1 MTTTAQ
7 ATTRRP
13 DRRLLLV
20 ALVHSLRWGPLFPLP
35 LIRDLVRWRTLE
47 YRFDDE
53 GLHASWGVLFR
64 REITLAYSRIQDL
77 HLLSSVVE
85 RWLGLA
91 RIEIQTAAGSSGAE
105 MVIEGLPDYEE
116 VRDELARRMKGP
128 KHGGSA
134 LPAHAEADPL
144 LAVAAQL
151 QQVATELATIRRLLA
166 PPPPATRHEDRTP

>member
-1 MTTTAQ
+1 MTISAS
-7 ATTRRP
+7 ATIRRP
-13 DRRLLLV
+13 DRLLLYA
-20 ALVHSLRWGPLFPLP
+20 ALANSLRWGPLFPLP

-77 HLLSSVVE
+77 HLVSNVVE

-105 MVIEGLPDYEE
+105 MVIEGLPDFQA
-116 VRDELARRMKGP
+116 VRDDLARRMKGSRR
-128 KHGGSA
+128 GA
-134 LPAHAEADPL
+134 AAPATELAADPL
-144 LAVAAQL
+144 LQVAAQL
-151 QQVATELATIRRLLA
+151 QQVAQELEAIRALLTPALVAA
-166 PPPPATRHEDRTP
+166 PEDPA